1 MNRKLILD
9 LIIEH
14 NMELKWL
21 QDKLQEADLAQAIDN
36 EIARRM
42 KEKAD
47 EWNKAGNL
55 GQIRQAY
62 KEMLKAVREEVEAE
76 VKA

>member
-9 LIIEH
+9 MIIDH

-21 QDKLQEADLAQAIDN
+21 QDKIAAADAAQAIDN

-42 KEKAD
+42 KEKAE

-62 KEMLKAVREEVEAE
+62 KEMLKATRKEVEAE